1 MHTLDAIN
9 FDPTVRLSKLD
20 TKLNL
25 STSTSTSTKQVS
37 FLDMLSHNEA
47 LYKNATEKAMKYAAG
62 ENIPVHDV
70 MVSMQ
75 NAKLS
80 FQFAVQVRN
89 KLVESYQEITRMQI

>member
-9 FDPTVRLSKLD
+9 FDPTIKLPQLG
-20 TKLNL
+20 TKATV
-25 STSTSTSTKQVS
+25 STATNDIS
-37 FLDMLSHNEA
+37 FLDMLHRNDE
-47 LYKNATEKAMKYAAG
+47 LYKNATEKAIKYAAG

>member
-1 MHTLDAIN
+1 MYNLEPISLDKVTS
-9 FDPTVRLSKLD
+9 FP
-20 TKLNL
+20 NL
-25 STSTSTSTKQVS
+25 KSSFVSSIETKQLS
-37 FLDMLSHNEA
+37 FLDILNRNDT
-47 LYKNATEKAMKYAAG
+47 LYENATDKVMKYAAG

-70 MVSMQ
+70 MVAME

>member
-9 FDPTVRLSKLD
+9 FDPTVKLPKLD

-25 STSTSTSTKQVS
+25 PTATKHIS
-37 FLDMLSHNEA
+37 FLDMLNRNDE
-47 LYKNATEKAMKYAAG
+47 LYKNATEKAMQYAAG

>member
-1 MHTLDAIN
+1 MHSLDAIN
-9 FDPTVRLSKLD
+9 FDPTVQLSKLE
-20 TKLNL
+20 TKSNL
-25 STSTSTSTKQVS
+25 STSTKHIS
-37 FLDMLSHNEA
+37 FLDMLNRNDE

>member
-1 MHTLDAIN
+1 MYMLDAIS
-9 FDPTVRLSKLD
+9 FDTTTQLPKLGKPLNGFVESKQL
-20 TKLNL
+20 
-25 STSTSTSTKQVS
+25 S
-37 FLDMLSHNEA
+37 FLDMLNRNDA
-47 LYKNATEKAMKYAAG
+47 IYKSATEKVMQYAAG

-70 MVSMQ
+70 MVSME

>member
-9 FDPTVRLSKLD
+9 FDPTIKLPKLD
-20 TKLNL
+20 TKSNL
-25 STSTSTSTKQVS
+25 STATKDIS
-37 FLDMLSHNEA
+37 FLDMLNRNDE
-47 LYKNATEKAMKYAAG
+47 LYKSATEKAMKYAAG

>member
-1 MHTLDAIN
+1 MYTLDAIS
-9 FDPTVRLSKLD
+9 FDTVAQLPKLGRTLNGPIESKQL
-20 TKLNL
+20 
-25 STSTSTSTKQVS
+25 S
-37 FLDMLSHNEA
+37 FLDMLNRNDTV
-47 LYKNATEKAMKYAAG
+47 YKSATEKVMQYAAG

-70 MVSMQ
+70 MVSME

>member
-1 MHTLDAIN
+1 MYALDAIN
-9 FDPTVRLSKLD
+9 FDVATQLPKLKNIPNQPTEA
-20 TKLNL
+20 
-25 STSTSTSTKQVS
+25 KQIS
-37 FLDMLSHNEA
+37 FLDMLNRNDA
-47 LYKNATEKAMKYAAG
+47 LYKNATEKVMQYAAG

-70 MVSMQ
+70 MVSME